1 MALTAKKV
9 YAILKRQISDMEAKI
24 KTPII
29 YRGTVATVDLLPL
42 NPDIGDMYN
51 IESKSVYG
59 EAGMNVAWNGVV
71 WDTMGAPIDMS
82 LYLTKEE
89 AEAVI
94 QRLVTEYFEKNP
106 VKPGATTEQAQQI
119 EQNKTDIASLKG
131 SVSTKITKFYKSNQG
146 ETHVTDSDNGKIM
159 DMMIYGKSSQDGTPT
174 PENPVEI
181 KSVVNPTVK
190 VCGKNLINYNAWK
203 GTPITR
209 GTAIYENN
217 GITLTATENDCY
229 SEMGNNFPDNA
240 KIKVSEGET
249 LTLSWEQIENNK
261 EGYIYIFGNGIASN
275 SVNIDNRK
283 SKKLSYTVPSGVT
296 FITFRFGVA
305 TTGDTISYKNIQ
317 IDKGSEATSYEPY
330 HEQTVTLPYT
340 LNAIPVNSGG
350 NVTIDGQQYVADY
363 VDVERGKLVRIVDS
377 SKLDN
382 TQSIVNKIEW
392 LLAEPQKTDLTK
404 EEITAFKALA
414 TYYPTTNISVN
425 SEQLDGYTVFNYP
438 IPFEDE
444 WNKTQKEIGGLKED
458 IGDLN
463 SSIDSIKEIGL
474 SSKVNF
480 STGGLDPSNG
490 SITDNAERLHSDIIF
505 VRKGS
510 TIKLKPNKNLK
521 FAVYKYGDLLG
532 NEFISAIA
540 LSLDDYIFTDDC
552 YIRILI
558 ESGDT
563 TLLKDIDFDL
573 FSFDLNELNNRV
585 KYTELTEWV
594 NKGYISVSDVNDY
607 TKFVIKYTA
616 EWSFMVLPVHSGD
629 KFIVS
634 GYGGNNAKLYAFT
647 DRFGKV
653 LKRTEKTNVIQK
665 LVITSP
671 SDGYVIF
678 NVLRSNEHQ
687 VIKFNTNVINENN
700 KRNLIVPPYI
710 PSAYNPIL
718 SVPNGQTTA
727 MKYEEI
733 MESWNNLQKKYP
745 NYISKTNL
753 GKETSGILDMYRY
766 DFIPEIVPLEASV
779 QDGMNK
785 IYTKNDYPI
794 VIMGACIH
802 GAERPCA
809 KALLNLMTLIANAKD
824 YSILGWL
831 RNNIHFVIIPLENPW
846 GYKNNKRTNVNQ
858 VDLNRN
864 FEPYWEKGDNTTE
877 NQRYRGTAPL
887 SEKEAQYIDSILKEC
902 ADKAVCYYS
911 FHTHGVFTSYSMMT
925 NFSSPALF
933 LLNDMQN
940 IGMSVTKMIT
950 TSGWTNHNL
959 PEDSGYIGCMEMAYG
974 VAMASYQGAKY
985 NIPSAC
991 PEVMYRYYDGGTGEV
1006 YNTDLDCMNTEYI
1019 LYAVANACKKFLYG
1033 N

>member
-29 YRGTVATVDLLPL
+29 YRGTVATADLLPL

-82 LYLTKEE
+82 LYIKSSELADWVKQQNKPTYTAEEVGALPADTKIPSKTSDLQNDSGFLTK
-89 AEAVI
+89 I
-94 QRLVTEYFEKNP
+94 PDNYLSGTD
-106 VKPGATTEQAQQI
+106 
-119 EQNKTDIASLKG
+119 KTL
-131 SVSTKITKFYKSNQG
+131 SVS
-146 ETHVTDSDNGKIM
+146 GKAA
-159 DMMIYGKSSQDGTPT
+159 D
-174 PENPVEI
+174 
-181 KSVVNPTVK
+181 
-190 VCGKNLINYNAWK
+190 
-203 GTPITR
+203 
-209 GTAIYENN
+209 
-217 GITLTATENDCY
+217 
-229 SEMGNNFPDNA
+229 A
-240 KIKVSEGET
+240 KAVG
-249 LTLSWEQIENNK
+249 
-261 EGYIYIFGNGIASN
+261 
-275 SVNIDNRK
+275 
-283 SKKLSYTVPSGVT
+283 
-296 FITFRFGVA
+296 
-305 TTGDTISYKNIQ
+305 
-317 IDKGSEATSYEPY
+317 
-330 HEQTVTLPYT
+330 
-340 LNAIPVNSGG
+340 
-350 NVTIDGQQYVADY
+350 
-363 VDVERGKLVRIVDS
+363 
-377 SKLDN
+377 
-382 TQSIVNKIEW
+382 
-392 LLAEPQKTDLTK
+392 
-404 EEITAFKALA
+404 EIT
-414 TYYPTTNISVN
+414 N
-425 SEQLDGYTVFNYP
+425 S
-438 IPFEDE
+438 
-444 WNKTQKEIGGLKED
+444 LKED

-490 SITDNAERLHSDIIF
+490 SITDNAERLHSDIVF

-510 TIKLKPNKNLK
+510 TIKLKPNKKLK

-594 NKGYISVSDVNDY
+594 NKGYIPVSDVNDY
-607 TKFVIKYTA
+607 TKFVIKYTT

-678 NVLRSNEHQ
+678 NVLQSNEHQ

-710 PSAYNPIL
+710 PSVYNPIL

-1019 LYAVANACKKFLYG
+1019 LYAVANACEKFLYG